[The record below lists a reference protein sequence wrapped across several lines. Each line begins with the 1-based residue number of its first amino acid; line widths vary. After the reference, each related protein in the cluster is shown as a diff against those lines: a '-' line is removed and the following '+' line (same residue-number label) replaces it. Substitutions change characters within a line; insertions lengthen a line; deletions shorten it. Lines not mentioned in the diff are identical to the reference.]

1 MRQRIGPII
10 LAALIIGLASA
21 VHAQKLQ
28 PSPSPP
34 KAEEQEPLRV
44 FTEEVR
50 LPVAALDRYGHYD
63 PTLEMADLLV
73 LEDGVAQQVR
83 SIRRLPAY
91 VLFLLDTGNQLGLK
105 DTKTTGAV
113 AVRVISRLHDE
124 DRIAVMQFA
133 DRPQLLQGWTEEKA
147 AAIKMI
153 KTKLISGKNT
163 RLSDALVAAADQF
176 RNTPAGSRHIV
187 LITDGVE
194 SPGGRT
200 TLTTSFRQLNSVQAS
215 VHVISYTVLARLA
228 LQQQS
233 KIVRGGDRV
242 QRDANPASNPVANG
256 DPTLPPGTTR
266 TPGVRIATIDTDLAL
281 RRQRKEYES
290 ATLASEAVLKEI
302 GNESGGQTLLPATTD
317 ELLSE
322 AEDVARDIESQYVVT
337 YRPTRSLSSA
347 KPGEYR
353 KIEVASRRAGLYLRS
368 RRGYIVPN
376 SQ

>member
-1 MRQRIGPII
+1 M
-10 LAALIIGLASA
+10 
-21 VHAQKLQ
+21 
-28 PSPSPP
+28 
-34 KAEEQEPLRV
+34 
-44 FTEEVR
+44 
-50 LPVAALDRYGHYD
+50 PVAALDRYGHYD

-73 LEDGVAQQVR
+73 LEDGVAQQIR

-113 AVRVISRLHDE
+113 AVRVISQLHDE

-133 DRPQLLQGWTEEKA
+133 DRPQLLQGWTAEKA
-147 AAIKMI
+147 AAIKTI

-200 TLTTSFRQLNSVQAS
+200 TLTTSFRQLNSVQAT

-290 ATLASEAVLKEI
+290 ATLASEAILKDI

-337 YRPTRSLSSA
+337 YRPTRPLSSA